1 MKDITKYRNISVTH
15 KVYND
20 LIAISKAQIPGVKL
34 SVSKT
39 VETLATKEKKRL
51 NGKLSGKKHELSI
64 ECTDATYGG
73 LERDRLV

>member
-1 MKDITKYRNISVTH
+1 MTDITKYRNISVTH
-15 KVYND
+15 KVYSD

-51 NGKLSGKKHELSI
+51 NGKLSGKKHE
-64 ECTDATYGG
+64 
-73 LERDRLV
+73 

>member
-1 MKDITKYRNISVTH
+1 MTDITKYRNISVTH

-20 LIAISKAQIPGVKL
+20 LITISKAQIPGVKL

-51 NGKLSGKKHELSI
+51 NGKLSGKKHE
-64 ECTDATYGG
+64 
-73 LERDRLV
+73 

>member
-1 MKDITKYRNISVTH
+1 MTDITKYRNISVTH

-20 LIAISKAQIPGVKL
+20 LIAISKAQIPGGKL

-51 NGKLSGKKHELSI
+51 NGKLSGKKHE
-64 ECTDATYGG
+64 
-73 LERDRLV
+73 